1 MKITQ
6 VLALFVC
13 IILITV
19 LGMAT
24 AGEKVLLTVE
34 VPLPEDLKIVA
45 PAEDIPKEIA
55 AFSGVWEG
63 EWPAIGPE
71 AVLVVEEINS
81 KEARIIWAK
90 GKLSGFYE
98 SPASYERATARVIP
112 EKRQIKFAL
121 GARDKFTF
129 SIESNLEYI
138 IGTEDLPEGSC
149 RIEMK
154 KVKLE

>member
-1 MKITQ
+1 MRKLLT
-6 VLALFVC
+6 ALS
-13 IILITV
+13 LSAALTV
-19 LGMAT
+19 FFGNAL

-63 EWPAIGPE
+63 ELPALGTE
-71 AVLVVEEINS
+71 VVLVVEEINS

-112 EKRQIKFAL
+112 EKRQIKFAF
-121 GARDKFTF
+121 GARNKFTF

-138 IGTEDLPEGSC
+138 IGTVDLPQESY

>member
-1 MKITQ
+1 MRKLLT
-6 VLALFVC
+6 ALS
-13 IILITV
+13 LSAALTV
-19 LGMAT
+19 FFGNAL

-63 EWPAIGPE
+63 EEPVLGTE

-112 EKRQIKFAL
+112 EKRQIEFSL
-121 GARDKFTF
+121 GARYKKYTF

-138 IGTEDLPEGSC
+138 IGTLDLPGISH

>member
-1 MKITQ
+1 MRKLLT
-6 VLALFVC
+6 ALS
-13 IILITV
+13 LSAALTV
-19 LGMAT
+19 FFGNAL

-63 EWPAIGPE
+63 ELPVFGTE

-98 SPASYERATARVIP
+98 SPARYERATARVIP

-121 GARDKFTF
+121 GARNKFTF

-138 IGTEDLPEGSC
+138 IGTEDLPGESY

>member
-1 MKITQ
+1 MKTTNI
-6 VLALFVC
+6 LALVV
-13 IILITV
+13 ISILITV

-24 AGEKVLLTVE
+24 AGEKGLLTVE

-63 EWPAIGPE
+63 ECPVLGTKV
-71 AVLVVEEINS
+71 VLVVEEINS

-90 GKLSGFYE
+90 GKRSGIYE
-98 SPASYERATARVIP
+98 TPASYERATASVIP
-112 EKRQIKFAL
+112 EKRQIKFSL
-121 GARDKFTF
+121 GARDKLTF

-138 IGTEDLPEGSC
+138 IVLNERWGTSY

>member
-1 MKITQ
+1 MRKLLT
-6 VLALFVC
+6 ALS
-13 IILITV
+13 LSAALTV
-19 LGMAT
+19 FFGNAL

-63 EWPAIGPE
+63 EMPVLGTE

-121 GARDKFTF
+121 GARNKFTF

-138 IGTEDLPEGSC
+138 IGTEDLPGESY

>member
-1 MKITQ
+1 MRKLLT
-6 VLALFVC
+6 ALS
-13 IILITV
+13 LSAALTV
-19 LGMAT
+19 FFGNAL

-63 EWPAIGPE
+63 EEPVLGTE

-121 GARDKFTF
+121 GARNKFTF

-138 IGTEDLPEGSC
+138 IGTGDLPGESY

>member
-1 MKITQ
+1 MRKLLT
-6 VLALFVC
+6 ALS
-13 IILITV
+13 LSAALTV
-19 LGMAT
+19 FFGNAL

-45 PAEDIPKEIA
+45 PAEDIPKDIA

-63 EWPAIGPE
+63 EWPVLGIE

-81 KEARIIWAK
+81 KEARIIYAK

-129 SIESNLEYI
+129 SIESNLEQI
-138 IGTEDLPEGSC
+138 IGTEDLPGESY

>member
-1 MKITQ
+1 MRKLLT
-6 VLALFVC
+6 ALS
-13 IILITV
+13 LSAALTV
-19 LGMAT
+19 FFGNAL

-63 EWPAIGPE
+63 EEPVLGTE

-121 GARDKFTF
+121 GARNKFTF

-138 IGTEDLPEGSC
+138 IGTEDLPGESY

>member
-1 MKITQ
+1 MKIPQ
-6 VLALFVC
+6 VIALIVC

-24 AGEKVLLTVE
+24 ASEKVLLTVE
-34 VPLPEDLKIVA
+34 VPLPEDLKIDA
-45 PAEDIPKEIA
+45 PAKDIQKEIA

-63 EWPAIGPE
+63 EWSALGIE

-81 KEARIIWAK
+81 KEARIIYAR

-112 EKRQIKFAL
+112 EKRQIKFTL
-121 GARDKFTF
+121 GTRDKFTF
-129 SIESNLEYI
+129 SIESNLEQI
-138 IGTEDLPEGSC
+138 IGTEELPQGSY

>member
-1 MKITQ
+1 MRKLLT
-6 VLALFVC
+6 ALS
-13 IILITV
+13 LSAALTV
-19 LGMAT
+19 FFGNAL

-63 EWPAIGPE
+63 EWPVLGTE

-112 EKRQIKFAL
+112 EKRQIKFAF
-121 GARDKFTF
+121 GARTKFTF

-138 IGTEDLPEGSC
+138 IGTVDLPQESY

>member
-1 MKITQ
+1 MRKLLT
-6 VLALFVC
+6 ALS
-13 IILITV
+13 LSAALTV
-19 LGMAT
+19 FFGNAL

-34 VPLPEDLKIVA
+34 VPLPENIKIVA

-63 EWPAIGPE
+63 EWPVFGNE

-98 SPASYERATARVIP
+98 SPASYERVTARVIP

-129 SIESNLEYI
+129 SIESNLEQI
-138 IGTEDLPEGSC
+138 LGTRNLQETYY

>member
-1 MKITQ
+1 MRKLLT
-6 VLALFVC
+6 ALS
-13 IILITV
+13 LSAALTV
-19 LGMAT
+19 FFGNAL

-34 VPLPEDLKIVA
+34 VPLPENLKIVA
-45 PAEDIPKEIA
+45 PAEDIPKDIA

-63 EWPAIGPE
+63 EEPVLGTE

-129 SIESNLEYI
+129 SIESNLEQI
-138 IGTEDLPEGSC
+138 LGTRNLQETYY

>member
-1 MKITQ
+1 MKTTNI
-6 VLALFVC
+6 LALVV
-13 IILITV
+13 ISILITV

-45 PAEDIPKEIA
+45 PAEDIPKDIA

-63 EWPAIGPE
+63 EWPVLGIE

-81 KEARIIWAK
+81 KEAQIIYAK

-98 SPASYERATARVIP
+98 SPARYERATARVIP

-121 GARDKFTF
+121 GARNKYTF
-129 SIESNLEYI
+129 SIESNLEQI
-138 IGTEDLPEGSC
+138 IGIADIPGGPY

>member
-1 MKITQ
+1 MRKLLT
-6 VLALFVC
+6 ALS
-13 IILITV
+13 LSAALTV
-19 LGMAT
+19 FFGNAL

-63 EWPAIGPE
+63 EWPVLGTE

-121 GARDKFTF
+121 GARNKFTF

-138 IGTEDLPEGSC
+138 IGTEDLPQESY

>member
-1 MKITQ
+1 MRKLLT
-6 VLALFVC
+6 AL
-13 IILITV
+13 ILGAALTV
-19 LGMAT
+19 FFGNAL

-34 VPLPEDLKIVA
+34 VPLPENLKIVA

-63 EWPAIGPE
+63 ELPALGTE
-71 AVLVVEEINS
+71 VVLVVEEINS

-98 SPASYERATARVIP
+98 SPARYERATARVIP
-112 EKRQIKFAL
+112 EKRQIEFLL
-121 GARDKFTF
+121 GARYKYTF

-138 IGTEDLPEGSC
+138 IGTYDLPGRSY